1 MQTARIVRPLLGA
14 ALLAGLIACFPA
26 HVSEAGIRIGIG
38 GFGYRTGYTRAPL
51 YRSVGYRHGGYYSYY
66 RPRSGFGLSVGV
78 GYPYYSYY
86 RPRYSVYSYYRPS
99 ISYYGPTYYGYSY
112 YRPRYYSYSY
122 YRPYY
127 YGYSYY
133 RPRYYAGYAP
143 YGYAYGG
150 VRYHGSYGCGSACC
164 Y

>member
-14 ALLAGLIACFPA
+14 ALLTGLITCFPTGT
-26 HVSEAGIRIGIG
+26 SEAGIRIGIG
-38 GFGYRTGYTRAPL
+38 GFGYRTGYTGRPL
-51 YRSVGYRHGGYYSYY
+51 FRSVGYRHGGYYSYY
-66 RPRSGFGLSVGV
+66 RPRARFGFSIGIGS
-78 GYPYYSYY
+78 PYYSYY
-86 RPRYSVYSYYRPS
+86 RPRY
-99 ISYYGPTYYGYSY
+99 YG
-112 YRPRYYSYSY
+112 YSY

-133 RPRYYAGYAP
+133 RPRYHVGYAP
-143 YGYAYGG
+143 YGYAYGS